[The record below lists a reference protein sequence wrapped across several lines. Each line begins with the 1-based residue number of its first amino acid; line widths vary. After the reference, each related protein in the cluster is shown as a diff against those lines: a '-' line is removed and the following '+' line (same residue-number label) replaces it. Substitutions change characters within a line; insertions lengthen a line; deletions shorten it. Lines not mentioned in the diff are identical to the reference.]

1 MPLTNL
7 ALAEEALSLPPI
19 ERADL
24 TRLLMQSLQDDPR
37 TDAEIKRDL
46 TSRLRDLISGKD
58 AGLAF
63 EGVFGCP
70 Q

>member
-1 MPLTNL
+1 
-7 ALAEEALSLPPI
+7 
-19 ERADL
+19 
-24 TRLLMQSLQDDPR
+24 MQSLQDDPR

-63 EGVFGCP
+63 EAVFGCP